1 MMIKPTKRLKLYKN
15 QLSICATGY
24 RAWLTYLL
32 LMAVLAGCANTPQPP
47 VVQKIEQPVSTL
59 SEKAKQEQQQ
69 AILKVRDQTLRQL
82 YKLKPATRTEI
93 EQAAGY
99 GVFEINGLN
108 AVLAETHGRGVV
120 FDKGGRATYMQLA
133 RTDIRPGITVKPYRQ
148 VLVFSDAKTLRLF
161 ISSGSPADASRDPG
175 IKVYQL
181 NEKGVSVQADW
192 GARYFRNPD
201 LNPMKAVNVTPPPA
215 R

>member
-1 MMIKPTKRLKLYKN
+1 MKIVSTRRRPLVGGL
-15 QLSICATGY
+15 LSLVI
-24 RAWLTYLL
+24 LT
-32 LMAVLAGCANTPQPP
+32 VAGCASAPP
-47 VVQKIEQPVSTL
+47 PPAAIQSTEPTGKL

-69 AILKVRDQTLRQL
+69 AILKIRDQTLRQL
-82 YKLKPATRTEI
+82 YKLKPAARVEV

-120 FDKGGRATYMQLA
+120 FDKSGRGVTYMQLA
-133 RTDIRPGITVKPYRQ
+133 RTDVGPRSAVKPYRQ
-148 VLVFSDAKTLRLF
+148 VLVFSDAKKLKLF
-161 ISSGSPADASRDPG
+161 VASGSPADASRDPS
-175 IKVYQL
+175 IKVYRL

-201 LNPMKAVNVTPPPA
+201 LNPSKATSVTPPPA